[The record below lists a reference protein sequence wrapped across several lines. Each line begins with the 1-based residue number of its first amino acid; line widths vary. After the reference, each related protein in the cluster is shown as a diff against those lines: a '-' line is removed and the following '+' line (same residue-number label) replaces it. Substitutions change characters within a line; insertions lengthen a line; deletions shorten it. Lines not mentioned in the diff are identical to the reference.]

1 MIITIADLLSEQE
14 LEDTNRT
21 LNSLSWRDG
30 AETAGATAR
39 AVKRNEQADLT
50 SRAGARLREAL
61 LESVKSH
68 PVLDAYAQ
76 PARFT
81 RPLISRSKDNGGYGL
96 HIDNPFMEQPGE
108 RVRTD
113 LSFTLFLNDPDEYEG
128 GELCIELAGVTHKV
142 KERAGDMVIYPSTT
156 LHRVDPVTKGERIVC
171 VGWIESR
178 IRSAE
183 DREILFDL
191 INLKTELSQSHNPNS
206 PEMLVLTK
214 TIANLKR
221 KWMD

>member
-1 MIITIADLLSEQE
+1 MILTIADLLSEQE
-14 LEDTNRT
+14 LDNIQRT
-21 LNSLSWRDG
+21 LGTLAWRDG

-61 LESVKSH
+61 QEAVRDH
-68 PVLDAYAQ
+68 PVVDAYAQ

-113 LSFTLFLNDPDEYEG
+113 LSFTLFLSPPEAYEG
-128 GELCIELAGVTHKV
+128 GELTIELAGVTHRV
-142 KERAGDMVIYPSTT
+142 KEKAGDMVIYPSTT
-156 LHRVDPVTKGERIVC
+156 LHRVEPVTKGERIVC

-191 INLKTELSQSHNPNS
+191 INLKAELSQSHDPNS